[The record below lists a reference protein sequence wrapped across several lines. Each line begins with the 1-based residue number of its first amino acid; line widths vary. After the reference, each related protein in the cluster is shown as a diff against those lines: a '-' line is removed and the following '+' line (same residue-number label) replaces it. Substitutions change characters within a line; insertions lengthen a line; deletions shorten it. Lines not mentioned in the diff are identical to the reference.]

1 MEKNIFN
8 IINKINKFLFL
19 NSEQIKTDELKIFN
33 NVPHFLKVDVSR
45 VSRKVRL

>member
-33 NVPHFLKVDVSR
+33 NVQC
-45 VSRKVRL
+45 